1 MQAEDHVPVAVA
13 GLLPRDPETW
23 EVRPEAGELVL
34 VLVAA
39 DLAGAASQ
47 LALAGLVLTG
57 HPALWEFMALL
68 AVTGCGQALFGPA
81 MIGMIPQLAAGE
93 RLQQANATVGLAAS
107 IGAVAGPAVAGIVVA
122 ATSPGWAILANG
134 FTYLV
139 SAACMAGLP
148 VPRTGQPGSESFLSQ
163 MRAGWQEFRSR
174 SWLWGTTVYN
184 ALANVMTYAPFM
196 VIGAVIAKADLG
208 GVGAWAAILAAQG
221 AGAMLG
227 GLASLAIRPARPLL
241 AAICGRL
248 TMFAPLVLLV
258 FRAPVPVIAASAC
271 LSGLGLEVFDTLWDT
286 TLQRGVPAAVL
297 SRVSAYDWLGAV
309 GLYPVGYALI
319 GPLTGHLGT
328 SGVLWLSA
336 ASLVVITTMVLAI
349 PSVRTLRGQVEPEG
363 AGVSQ

>member
-1 MQAEDHVPVAVA
+1 M
-13 GLLPRDPETW
+13 
-23 EVRPEAGELVL
+23 
-34 VLVAA
+34 LVAA

-81 MIGMIPQLAAGE
+81 MIGMI
-93 RLQQANATVGLAAS
+93 
-107 IGAVAGPAVAGIVVA
+107 
-122 ATSPGWAILANG
+122 

-248 TMFAPLVLLV
+248 TMFAPLV
-258 FRAPVPVIAASAC
+258 C
-271 LSGLGLEVFDTLWDT
+271 
-286 TLQRGVPAAVL
+286 
-297 SRVSAYDWLGAV
+297 
-309 GLYPVGYALI
+309 
-319 GPLTGHLGT
+319 
-328 SGVLWLSA
+328 
-336 ASLVVITTMVLAI
+336 
-349 PSVRTLRGQVEPEG
+349 
-363 AGVSQ
+363 